1 MDREH
6 EIRSIPRL
14 SDRHFNLTFASKM
27 SVKLAAQV
35 FSNHCAAAMF
45 ALVTFQQLP
54 AEAIHTARFVE
65 RVDRLFDCLNS
76 SQRVAKTPYASAMCN
91 GSVHRKFLT
100 ECIGVFENMEVVGCR
115 RQPPCVRGFCLTMR
129 SILMLCDISPCIMDL
144 PIC

>member
-1 MDREH
+1 MEGGSFSFSMLLTYLRNMLFKYYFKIGDHLVKSEYVRRAYEMDREH

-14 SDRHFNLTFASKM
+14 SDRHFNRTFASKM

-35 FSNHCAAAMF
+35 FSNHCAAAMY

-91 GSVHRKFLT
+91 GSVH
-100 ECIGVFENMEVVGCR
+100 
-115 RQPPCVRGFCLTMR
+115 
-129 SILMLCDISPCIMDL
+129 
-144 PIC
+144 